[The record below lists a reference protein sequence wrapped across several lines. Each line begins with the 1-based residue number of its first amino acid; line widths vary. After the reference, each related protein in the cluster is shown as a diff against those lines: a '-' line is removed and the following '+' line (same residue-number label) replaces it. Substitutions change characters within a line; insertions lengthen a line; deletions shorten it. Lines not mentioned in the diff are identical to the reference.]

1 MALHNLCVQTVLV
14 IQFLTVVAGG
24 QMGLKSKAHSQKAVC
39 SNLTHDKS
47 FSFKSYRGEFHCIL
61 KLGLLYTL
69 Y

>member
-1 MALHNLCVQTVLV
+1 
-14 IQFLTVVAGG
+14 
-24 QMGLKSKAHSQKAVC
+24 MGLKSKAHSQKAVC
-39 SNLTHDKS
+39 SNFTHDKS